1 MNKITYAVN
10 QNGELIYVD
19 NVPNGSECHCVC
31 PGCHE
36 KMVAKNNGKIR
47 MHHFAHISG
56 TECVNGYE
64 TMKHLLAKEIITE
77 TRLIPWIEQNRYT
90 PIPSVRMIKETE
102 HTINNIKIIPDITA
116 WIQTTPNLFLPIF
129 IEIYVTHKTDEEKL
143 SLIKKAEIPAIEIDL
158 SKSNAQTKEELM
170 NDIYNPQNLK
180 ILNATNGKQFIPQI
194 QVIQQYLATRLLQ
207 SYAGRFTTRNHR
219 SPYKSNRPYK
229 RYHYSRKR

>member
-1 MNKITYAVN
+1 MNKITYAIN

-31 PGCHE
+31 PACHE
-36 KMVAKNNGKIR
+36 KMVAKNNGRIR

-64 TMKHLLAKEIITE
+64 TMKHLLAKDIISE
-77 TRLIPWIEQNRYT
+77 TRLIPWIEQTRYT
-90 PIPSVRMIKETE
+90 PIPSVQMLKETE
-102 HTINNIKIIPDITA
+102 YIVNETKIIPDITA

-143 SLIKKAEIPAIEIDL
+143 SLIKRAGIPAIEIDL
-158 SKSNAQTKEELM
+158 SKSNAQTKEELI

-180 ILNATNGKQFIPQI
+180 ILNATIGKQFIPQI
-194 QVIQQYLATRLLQ
+194 QVIRQYLTTRLLQ
-207 SYAGRFTTRNHR
+207 SYAGRFTTHNHR

>member
-1 MNKITYAVN
+1 MNKITYAIN

-77 TRLIPWIEQNRYT
+77 TRQRNKNNPGHNRMDT
-90 PIPSVRMIKETE
+90 DKPQF
-102 HTINNIKIIPDITA
+102 DIT
-116 WIQTTPNLFLPIF
+116 IF
-129 IEIYVTHKTDEEKL
+129 Y
-143 SLIKKAEIPAIEIDL
+143 
-158 SKSNAQTKEELM
+158 
-170 NDIYNPQNLK
+170 
-180 ILNATNGKQFIPQI
+180 
-194 QVIQQYLATRLLQ
+194 
-207 SYAGRFTTRNHR
+207 
-219 SPYKSNRPYK
+219 
-229 RYHYSRKR
+229 

>member
-1 MNKITYAVN
+1 MNKITYAIN

-31 PGCHE
+31 PACHE

-77 TRLIPWIEQNRYT
+77 TRLIPWIDRNRYT

-102 HTINNIKIIPDITA
+102 HT
-116 WIQTTPNLFLPIF
+116 
-129 IEIYVTHKTDEEKL
+129 KTK
-143 SLIKKAEIPAIEIDL
+143 
-158 SKSNAQTKEELM
+158 T
-170 NDIYNPQNLK
+170 
-180 ILNATNGKQFIPQI
+180 
-194 QVIQQYLATRLLQ
+194 
-207 SYAGRFTTRNHR
+207 
-219 SPYKSNRPYK
+219 
-229 RYHYSRKR
+229 